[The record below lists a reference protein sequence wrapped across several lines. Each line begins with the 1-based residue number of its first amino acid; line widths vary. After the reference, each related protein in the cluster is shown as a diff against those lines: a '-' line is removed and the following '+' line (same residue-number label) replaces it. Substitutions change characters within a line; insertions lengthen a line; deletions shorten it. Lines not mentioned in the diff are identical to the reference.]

1 MSQNEGMP
9 RPPVLSLDSVVFR
22 RNGLDI
28 LTGVDLEVR
37 EGEHWALLGPN
48 GAGKSTMLGFCG
60 ARTFPTSGAVE
71 VLGRRLGRVDLQ
83 ELRRHIGHV
92 DPRHQLRSPLTVREV
107 VLTGLTGTVETPMR
121 WTPSPAEVLAAE
133 ASARRVGLDERLDA
147 RWPTMSQGERG
158 RALIARALVAEP
170 SLLLLDEPTT
180 GLDVAAREQ
189 LLETLDA
196 LAIGHPELSSV
207 LVTHHLEELPETT
220 SHAMLISHG
229 AVVASG
235 PVDEV
240 LTTEAV
246 SRAFEHPIRVGRA
259 DGRWFARADRS

>member
-107 VLTGLTGTVETPMR
+107 VLNAM
-121 WTPSPAEVLAAE
+121 
-133 ASARRVGLDERLDA
+133 
-147 RWPTMSQGERG
+147 
-158 RALIARALVAEP
+158 RALAPTAR
-170 SLLLLDEPTT
+170 
-180 GLDVAAREQ
+180 
-189 LLETLDA
+189 
-196 LAIGHPELSSV
+196 
-207 LVTHHLEELPETT
+207 
-220 SHAMLISHG
+220 
-229 AVVASG
+229 
-235 PVDEV
+235 
-240 LTTEAV
+240 
-246 SRAFEHPIRVGRA
+246 
-259 DGRWFARADRS
+259 